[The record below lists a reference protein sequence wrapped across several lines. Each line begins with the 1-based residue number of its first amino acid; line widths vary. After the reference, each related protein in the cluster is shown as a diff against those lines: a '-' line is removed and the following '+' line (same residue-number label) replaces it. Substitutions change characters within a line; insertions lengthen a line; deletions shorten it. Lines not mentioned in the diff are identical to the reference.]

1 MATKPRNKAAMD
13 AEAVARMMAAQDQ
26 DDELEAPAEASLPP
40 PGPVQPEVVP
50 SPSTALEAM
59 PAAPADVPTVPVA
72 VPTGHPPAEAPAFD
86 PGKVDGR
93 TLRRTG
99 REPFATR
106 IKPEAHEA
114 LRRIA
119 YHRRITI
126 AEALEMAV
134 EAFDRG

>member
-1 MATKPRNKAAMD
+1 MTTKPRNRASMD
-13 AEAVARMMAAQDQ
+13 AEAVARLMAAQDQ
-26 DDELEAPAEASLPP
+26 EEQDAPAEPTSPAPHEPVAAAEPSP
-40 PGPVQPEVVP
+40 PVQPAPVQVTQDVHPQPAQLP
-50 SPSTALEAM
+50 S
-59 PAAPADVPTVPVA
+59 
-72 VPTGHPPAEAPAFD
+72 PAFD

-126 AEALEMAV
+126 AEALEMAID
-134 EAFDRG
+134 AFDRG

>member
-1 MATKPRNKAAMD
+1 MASKPRNRAGMD
-13 AEAVARMMAAQDQ
+13 AEAVARMMAAQDAEEAQ
-26 DDELEAPAEASLPP
+26 EAAPEPTPAPEAPA
-40 PGPVQPEVVP
+40 P
-50 SPSTALEAM
+50 SPPA
-59 PAAPADVPTVPVA
+59 PAAPAAP
-72 VPTGHPPAEAPAFD
+72 PPAAPSVQAAPEPPAFD

-93 TLRRTG
+93 TLRRTF

-134 EAFDRG
+134 AAFEKG

>member
-1 MATKPRNKAAMD
+1 
-13 AEAVARMMAAQDQ
+13 MAAQDQ
-26 DDELEAPAEASLPP
+26 EEQDVAVEQVEPISPAAPELEAVASAEPASPAQLAPVQAAPAEAAPP
-40 PGPVQPEVVP
+40 P
-50 SPSTALEAM
+50 A
-59 PAAPADVPTVPVA
+59 
-72 VPTGHPPAEAPAFD
+72 AFD

-134 EAFDRG
+134 EAFDRR

>member
-26 DDELEAPAEASLPP
+26 EEQDAPAEPTPSAPPEAIAAAEPAS
-40 PGPVQPEVVP
+40 PVQPAP
-50 SPSTALEAM
+50 A
-59 PAAPADVPTVPVA
+59 PAAQVV
-72 VPTGHPPAEAPAFD
+72 HPPAPPPAPAFD

-119 YHRRITI
+119 YHRQITI
-126 AEALEMAV
+126 AEALELAV
-134 EAFDRG
+134 AAFDSA

>member
-1 MATKPRNKAAMD
+1 MASKPRNRASMD
-13 AEAVARMMAAQDQ
+13 AEAVARLMAAQDQ
-26 DDELEAPAEASLPP
+26 EEQDVAVE
-40 PGPVQPEVVP
+40 PVEPTP
-50 SPSTALEAM
+50 
-59 PAAPADVPTVPVA
+59 PAAPEPEPVA
-72 VPTGHPPAEAPAFD
+72 STEPAPPVQLAPAQAAPPQPATPPAFD

-134 EAFDRG
+134 AAFDSA